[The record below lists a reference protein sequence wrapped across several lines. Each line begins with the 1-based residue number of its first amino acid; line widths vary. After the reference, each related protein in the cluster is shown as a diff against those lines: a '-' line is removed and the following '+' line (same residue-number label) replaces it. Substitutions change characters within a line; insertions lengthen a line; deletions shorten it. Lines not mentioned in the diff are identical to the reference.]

1 MPHSGGAASRR
12 AGLSYDGVW
21 SRHPA
26 AAAAVP
32 GHVADKSVWLAREF
46 LWDALMGV
54 RKGVTREAV
63 EREIEAI
70 YAPEDAAPATGD
82 VVTA

>member
-1 MPHSGGAASRR
+1 MGGV
-12 AGLSYDGVW
+12 D
-21 SRHPA
+21 
-26 AAAAVP
+26 
-32 GHVADKSVWLAREF
+32 
-46 LWDALMGV
+46 GV

-70 YAPEDAAPATGD
+70 YAPEDAASATGD